1 MSDYFDDP
9 VYGVGIDIGSSL
21 AKIAVA
27 GQDGEFAFALM
38 DNYSCKNLVNFV
50 RDLEVRFCGV
60 TGSGALDFKQ
70 KIKNLGNKK
79 GVDIPEIFCSNEFVS
94 WGAGAA
100 KLLKSTSQKIEM
112 PYLLGSIGTGTSIML
127 VNGLSIT
134 RVGGTALGGGTVMGL
149 GRLLLGGGTFQE
161 ICSLADKGKSSK
173 VDLLLK
179 DIYKPG
185 QVGISPKATASNFG
199 KLADPRRLK
208 DNANLR
214 DIMAGL
220 MELVAENI
228 ALIASGLMN
237 LYRVDT
243 IVYAGS
249 TLRNNRSLRSALINA
264 GELLD
269 HKVVILDQGE
279 FSGAVGAYQL
289 SLSNFT

>member
-1 MSDYFDDP
+1 MFDFSDAHI
-9 VYGVGIDIGSSL
+9 YGVGIDIGSSL

-27 GQDGEFAFALM
+27 GRDGDFAFALM
-38 DNYSCKNLVNFV
+38 DNYNYQNLVNFV
-50 RDLEVRFCGV
+50 RDLEVKFCGV
-60 TGSGALDFKQ
+60 TGSGALNFKQ
-70 KIKNLGNKK
+70 KMQNLGAKRRK
-79 GVDIPEIFCSNEFVS
+79 PVPEVFCSNEFVS
-94 WGAGAA
+94 WGSGAA
-100 KLLKSTSQKIEM
+100 KLLKSNSKKVEL

-127 VNGLSIT
+127 VNGLGIT

-149 GRLLLGGGTFQE
+149 GRLLLGDGTFQE

-173 VDLLLK
+173 VDLILK

-185 QVGISPKATASNFG
+185 QISISPKITASNFG

-208 DNANLR
+208 DTPNTR

-220 MELVAENI
+220 MKLVAENI
-228 ALIASGLMN
+228 SLIVSGLMS
-237 LYRVDT
+237 LYHVDT

-264 GELLD
+264 GDLLG
-269 HKVVILDQGE
+269 HKVIILDQGE